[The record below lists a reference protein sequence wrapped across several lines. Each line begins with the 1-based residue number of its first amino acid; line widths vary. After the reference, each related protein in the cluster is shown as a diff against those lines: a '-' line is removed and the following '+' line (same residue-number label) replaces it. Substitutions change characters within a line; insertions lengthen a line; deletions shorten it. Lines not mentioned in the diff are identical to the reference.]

1 MTRSIGKFFQHEFWR
16 DEEGQDLVEYA
27 LLIALVAIA
36 AIAFIPGLTNA
47 IGDVF
52 SRIAQALS
60 GTGTQS

>member
-47 IGDVF
+47 IGGVF
-52 SRIAQALS
+52 GRIADTLS
-60 GTGTQS
+60 AAAG

>member
-47 IGDVF
+47 IGGGF
-52 SRIAQALS
+52 GRIADTLS
-60 GTGTQS
+60 AAAG